1 MAHILFVDSNVPGID
16 AMRRAL
22 SAGHR
27 VTLIT
32 STDYRMYPDNAETA
46 AVLAAVH
53 RSRRIEMAS
62 DVAALTATVRAV
74 LAEEP
79 VDAVIT
85 QNEFCVEATAL
96 MARELGL
103 PFTDTDAVVTAR
115 HKGRTRERLAAAGL
129 ASARYAVS
137 STVSEAVAAAE
148 AIGLPVIVKPPSG
161 ADSILAFRADT
172 PAEVADAARRVLD
185 EVERLPRLM
194 HDQFTRGVLVEQYLI
209 GDLVSAELG
218 AGNGRFYRFM
228 LSGRPRAITNEC
240 VEMGAFM
247 PADVTPA
254 TADRCFAY
262 AEEVCRALGL
272 DLGIFHIE
280 LMVTADGPVLVEANP
295 RLMGGV
301 MPSLYQHV
309 TGVNIHDSLL
319 RIHLGQPV
327 EEPLPVATSCVTTR
341 KLMPLRAGRLADE
354 IPLEWLDQYDDRVI
368 AFDPYRLTPGAQ
380 VAELEIL
387 ARYQVRGA
395 DLAEASREADNL
407 LGLFEKSVGVPLIR

>member
-1 MAHILFVDSNVPGID
+1 MAHVLFVDSNVPGMD
-16 AMRRAL
+16 AMRRAMA
-22 SAGHR
+22 AGHR

-32 STDYRMYPDNAETA
+32 STTYRMYPDNADTA

-53 RSRRIEMAS
+53 RLRPIEMAS
-62 DVAALTATVRAV
+62 DVEALTAVVREV

-96 MARELGL
+96 MARRLGL

-137 STVSEAVAAAE
+137 PTVEEAVRAAE

-172 PAEVADAARRVLD
+172 PAEVEQAARRVLD
-185 EVERLPRLM
+185 EVARLPRLM
-194 HDQFTRGVLVEQYLI
+194 HDQFTRGVLIEQYLV
-209 GDLVSAELG
+209 GELVSAELG
-218 AGNGRFYRFM
+218 AGNGRFHRFM
-228 LSGRPRAITNEC
+228 LSGRPRAVSNEC

-247 PADVTPA
+247 PADVSPQ
-254 TADRCFAY
+254 TAGQCFAY
-262 AEEVCRALGL
+262 AEDVCRALGL

-309 TGVNIHDSLL
+309 TGLNIHDSLI
-319 RIHLGQPV
+319 RIHLGQEV
-327 EEPLPVATSCVTTR
+327 EEPLPAAHSCVTTR

-354 IPLEWLDQYDDRVI
+354 IELDWLDHYRDRVI

-380 VAELEIL
+380 VGELEIL
-387 ARYQVRGA
+387 ARYQVRAESLG
-395 DLAEASREADNL
+395 EASREADVL
-407 LGLFEKSVGVPLIR
+407 LDLFEKSIGVPLIR

>member
-1 MAHILFVDSNVPGID
+1 MAHILFVDSNVPGMD

-22 SAGHR
+22 AAGHR

-32 STDYRMYPDNAETA
+32 STDYRMYPDNAETT

-53 RSRRIEMAS
+53 RLRPVEMAS
-62 DVAALTATVRAV
+62 DVVALIDAVREV
-74 LAEEP
+74 SAEEP

-115 HKGRTRERLAAAGL
+115 NKALTRDRLADAGL

-137 STVSEAVAAAE
+137 STVAEAVRSAE
-148 AIGLPVIVKPPSG
+148 VIGLPVIVKPPSG

-172 PAEVADAARRVLD
+172 YAEVGQAARRVLE

-194 HDQFTRGVLVEQYLI
+194 HDQFTRGVLIEQYLI
-209 GDLVSAELG
+209 GELVSAEVG
-218 AGNGRFYRFM
+218 AGNGRFHRFM
-228 LSGRPRAITNEC
+228 LSGRPRAVTNEC

-247 PADVTPA
+247 PADVSA
-254 TADRCFAY
+254 ETADRCFAY

-309 TGVNIHDSLL
+309 TGVNIHDSLI
-319 RIHLGQPV
+319 RIHLGQAV
-327 EEPLPVATSCVTTR
+327 EEPLPVAHSCVATR
-341 KLMPLRAGRLADE
+341 KLMPLQAGRLAEE
-354 IPLEWLDQYDDRVI
+354 IPLDWLAEYGDRVI
-368 AFDPYRLTPGAQ
+368 AFDPYRLTPGAE

-395 DLAEASREADNL
+395 DLAEAGREADGL
-407 LGLFEKSVGVPLIR
+407 LDLFEKSVGVPLIR